1 MSIRTSILLVVSLA
15 MVAGYVFFIQ
25 LKQTVEVPEEPPWFY
40 SVDLSDMTRISV
52 TDRGEE
58 ASFFFGTDARW
69 HIDEPDGL
77 PVGPDRWGGIALL
90 LTGPRSRRLLDE
102 QPTDLEPY
110 GLHSPQVS
118 VEVELMGEQTINVLL
133 GLPTPDR
140 ENTYAQVEGFD
151 QVFTIFSGWG
161 ETMVR
166 LVADPPYPEWYYNID
181 PAEITLFELLTR
193 ENAVSMTRD
202 SDGWHSNDVGQS
214 AVNEAQIPSLLASFE
229 RPPQSVVAYNAV
241 DQEQYGLNEPLFSLF
256 VRTETPDEE
265 GYAVISESR
274 FTIGNPLED
283 GTGYYARTQRGEFP
297 MPDVFSV
304 DADWVEGILAVAADP
319 PYLDDDA

>member
-15 MVAGYVFFIQ
+15 MVAGYVFFVQ

-77 PVGPDRWGGIALL
+77 PVGPDRWGGVALL

-133 GLPTPDR
+133 GLSTPDR
-140 ENTYAQVEGFD
+140 ENTYAQVRD
-151 QVFTIFSGWG
+151 STRYSPYSAAG
-161 ETMVR
+161 EKPWFV
-166 LVADPPYPEWYYNID
+166 W
-181 PAEITLFELLTR
+181 LLTR
-193 ENAVSMTRD
+193 HIQSGITTLTR
-202 SDGWHSNDVGQS
+202 
-214 AVNEAQIPSLLASFE
+214 L
-229 RPPQSVVAYNAV
+229 R
-241 DQEQYGLNEPLFSLF
+241 
-256 VRTETPDEE
+256 
-265 GYAVISESR
+265 
-274 FTIGNPLED
+274 
-283 GTGYYARTQRGEFP
+283 
-297 MPDVFSV
+297 
-304 DADWVEGILAVAADP
+304 
-319 PYLDDDA
+319 